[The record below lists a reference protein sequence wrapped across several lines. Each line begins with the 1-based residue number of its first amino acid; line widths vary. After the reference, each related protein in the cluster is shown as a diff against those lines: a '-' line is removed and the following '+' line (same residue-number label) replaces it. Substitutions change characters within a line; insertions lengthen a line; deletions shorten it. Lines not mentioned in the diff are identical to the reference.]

1 MQFGTTAVNVLI
13 MLAYAVPGYLLIKT
27 KAVKQESIP
36 AFAKV
41 LLYVCQPCL
50 SIYSFQKVLYS
61 KELLKNM
68 GIFVGLSL
76 AVMLFILCAVFLL
89 FFKKRNDERYRV
101 STVASCLGNVGF
113 LGVPLLEALLPQ
125 YPEAVSYSAV
135 FIVGMNILS
144 WTICCALLTGDKK
157 FISVKKLFLNPPV
170 LTLFISL
177 PLFFTRTQLPA
188 VIFNSVSLLGKMTT
202 PLCMIIVGMR
212 FACAS
217 PKEIFVDWRVYFTAA
232 VKLVVMPLIAFL
244 LTHWLPIDYAMKA
257 AMFILCCCPTATQ
270 VLNLAEIN
278 SCGQKSAANTVLS
291 GTIFSMLTIPVML
304 LIL

>member
-1 MQFGTTAVNVLI
+1 MQFSVTAVNVAI

-27 KAVKQESIP
+27 KAVKQEVIP
-36 AFAKV
+36 ALAKI
-41 LLYVCQPCL
+41 LLYICQPCL

-68 GIFVGLSL
+68 GIFVGLNVG
-76 AVMLFILCAVFLL
+76 VMLFVLGSVFLI
-89 FFKKRNDERYRV
+89 FYKKREDVRYRV
-101 STVASCLGNVGF
+101 ATVASCLGNVGF

-135 FIVGMNILS
+135 FIVCMNILS
-144 WTICCALLTGDKK
+144 WTVCLALLTGNRK
-157 FISVKKLFLNPPV
+157 FFSVKKLILNPPV

-177 PLFFTRTQLPA
+177 PLFFTRTTLPT

-217 PKEIFVDWRVYFTAA
+217 PKEIFTDWRVYFTAA
-232 VKLVVMPLIAFL
+232 VKLIIMPIIAFL
-244 LTHWLPIDYAMKA
+244 LTHWLPLDYSIKA
-257 AMFILCCCPTATQ
+257 TIFILCCCPTASQ
-270 VLNLAEIN
+270 VLSLAEIN
-278 SCGQKSAANTVLS
+278 GCGQKNAANTVLAS
-291 GTIFSMLTIPVML
+291 TIFSMITIPIML
-304 LIL
+304 LML